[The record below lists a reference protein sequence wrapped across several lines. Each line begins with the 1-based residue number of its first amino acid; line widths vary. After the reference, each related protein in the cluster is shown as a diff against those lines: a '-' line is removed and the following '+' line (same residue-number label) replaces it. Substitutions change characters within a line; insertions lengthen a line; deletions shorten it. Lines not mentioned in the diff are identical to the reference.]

1 MLTLCVYGVLK
12 TLDSKNVSRHFPY
25 NVLVKMNRVF
35 NYDGS
40 EVHNLNDNV
49 EKAMS
54 MIERKLP
61 CVDLNDRTV
70 VPQPAVVFFKVT
82 IFQI

>member
-1 MLTLCVYGVLK
+1 
-12 TLDSKNVSRHFPY
+12 
-25 NVLVKMNRVF
+25 MNRVF